1 MDTSR
6 VPCPGICLRTFTR
19 IASLARPRT
28 RVLSL
33 EGRRRVWTKRPG
45 YSLLVATW
53 LLSAVAIGC
62 LQPVDAQERV
72 CVANILEFEPGKIR
86 IRNSGGDSVRTESS
100 RIPTPLC
107 VLEVLTDRSQF
118 RVYVP
123 DGEWEGEWFV
133 KRRKVTR
140 IDATL
145 NIECAP
151 SLVTSKV
158 EIRAERHGGTRAIG
172 EEPCD

>member
-1 MDTSR
+1 M
-6 VPCPGICLRTFTR
+6 
-19 IASLARPRT
+19 
-28 RVLSL
+28 
-33 EGRRRVWTKRPG
+33 
-45 YSLLVATW
+45 
-53 LLSAVAIGC
+53 
-62 LQPVDAQERV
+62 
-72 CVANILEFEPGKIR
+72 ANILEFEPGKIR
-86 IRNSGGDSVRTESS
+86 IRNSDGDSVRTESS

-107 VLEVLTDRSQF
+107 VLEVLTDRPQY

-123 DGEWEGEWFV
+123 DGEWFV

-151 SLVTSKV
+151 SVVTSKV